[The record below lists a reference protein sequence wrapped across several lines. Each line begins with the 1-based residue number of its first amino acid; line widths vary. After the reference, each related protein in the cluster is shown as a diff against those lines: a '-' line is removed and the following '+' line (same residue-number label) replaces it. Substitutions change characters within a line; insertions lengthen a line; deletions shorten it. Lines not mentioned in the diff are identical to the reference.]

1 MYLHNIYIQVSVP
14 PGCSASCA
22 SVTTNLVPTCG
33 PPVVEGRVLTNVV
46 YFLLRMLATMALACV
61 FIILDAQTIQVIIT
75 DGSLKNLRFLMTFHV
90 CLPSVNAC
98 LS

>member
-1 MYLHNIYIQVSVP
+1 MSVP

-33 PPVVEGRVLTNVV
+33 VPVVEGRVLTNVV

-61 FIILDAQTIQVIIT
+61 FIILDAQTIQVMTKIYRRLEVSFFANIT
-75 DGSLKNLRFLMTFHV
+75 TR
-90 CLPSVNAC
+90 P
-98 LS
+98 